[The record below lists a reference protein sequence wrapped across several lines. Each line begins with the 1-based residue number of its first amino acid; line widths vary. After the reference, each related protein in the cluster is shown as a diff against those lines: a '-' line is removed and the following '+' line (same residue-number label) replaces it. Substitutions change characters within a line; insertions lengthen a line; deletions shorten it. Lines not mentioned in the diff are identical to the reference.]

1 MQEYREKGIGTCLMR
16 YAFEVL
22 RREGFERVYMKTLEI
37 GKSMSYGI
45 ATKSGFKLLEGVT
58 SVDKME
64 RLIKE
69 RNEED
74 IKIYLDKEL

>member
-1 MQEYREKGIGTCLMR
+1 
-16 YAFEVL
+16 
-22 RREGFERVYMKTLEI
+22 MKTLEV

-45 ATKSGFKLLEGVT
+45 AIKSGFKLLEDVT